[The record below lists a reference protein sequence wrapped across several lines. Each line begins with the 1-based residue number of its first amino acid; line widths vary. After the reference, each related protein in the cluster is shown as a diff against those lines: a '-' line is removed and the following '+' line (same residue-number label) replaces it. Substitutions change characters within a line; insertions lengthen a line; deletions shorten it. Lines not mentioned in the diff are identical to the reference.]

1 MTTSERFAISHKDLP
16 PEETIRNIREKLFEI
31 GIFVS
36 ESRWFSFG
44 DFCYSVLL
52 SDDHLPRLVTNGKGL
67 TRELALASAYG
78 EMMEHI
84 QNGPNPKMPGKYGLM
99 PETWHCADEK
109 TLPLGSISKTRG
121 PIVASLFGGPLPKRY
136 RDVPVTC
143 LPYFEVFAGSV
154 DLLPDELIFNA
165 CGSNGWCAGN
175 SAAEALVHGLCE
187 VFERYAMIQAL
198 VNPDVEFPTIPLDEI
213 SRLPSYRIIKSLV
226 DQGYTVIVKDCTFGG
241 KLPVLCVVVHERR
254 GGHLMVRFG
263 SDPILDIALQRC
275 LTELFQGLESG
286 HLDDDMTSLPWSGET
301 LRPDSFPNDFS
312 ILDFINKASL
322 PYVNCLLSGRKSGGE
337 YQKAF
342 NLSDASNAVLA
353 ADLFN
358 RLRASER
365 KLYIRQVSFLG
376 FPAYRIYVPGMSEVD
391 PRLTRA
397 LLEFRSMFS
406 SMKATL
412 LSLPE
417 RTEEEIAQGAKDLE
431 KLYRDCYYFLAG
443 KGDVWPLYLMD
454 LRLEPE
460 SEGESFFK
468 IDFLL
473 AMLFYRIGDYAKA
486 VRYLERHLQK
496 DGFATRQEDA
506 GTVYWRA
513 VLALLR
519 YKQEGMSDP
528 LIEESLTD
536 LFGQETAVDVLND
549 FAEREN
555 IFSLFKLPQCGC
567 CAQCA
572 IQPHCSYPY
581 WRERITV
588 LKGKMEAAGLEQT
601 DIALQ

>member
-1 MTTSERFAISHKDLP
+1 MITSELFAISHKDLP

-36 ESRWFSFG
+36 ESHWFSFG
-44 DFCYSVLL
+44 DFCYSVML
-52 SDDHLPRLVTNGKGL
+52 SDDHLPRLTTNGKGL
-67 TRELALASAYG
+67 TRELALASAYA

-84 QNGPNPKMPGKYGLM
+84 QNGPNPKITRKYGLM
-99 PETWHCADEK
+99 PETWHCPDEK
-109 TLPLGSISKTRG
+109 TLPLGSIYKARG

-154 DLLPDELIFNA
+154 DFLPDELIFNA
-165 CGSNGWCAGN
+165 CTSNGWCSGN
-175 SAAEALVHGLCE
+175 SPAEALAHGLCE
-187 VFERYAMIQAL
+187 VFERYAMVQAL
-198 VNPDVEFPTIPLDEI
+198 GQPDVEFPTIPLDEL
-213 SRLPSYRIIKSLV
+213 SRLPSHRIIKSLV
-226 DQGYTVIVKDCTFGG
+226 DQGYTVTVKDCTFGG

-254 GGHLMVRFG
+254 GGKILVRFG
-263 SDPILDIALQRC
+263 SDPVLDIALQRC

-286 HLDDDMTSLPWSGET
+286 HLDEDMISLPWSVET

-312 ILDFINKASL
+312 PLDFINKVSV
-322 PYVNCLLSGRKSGGE
+322 PYLNCLFSGRKSGGE

-342 NLSDASNAVLA
+342 NRSGASNAALA
-353 ADLFN
+353 ADLYN
-358 RLRASER
+358 RLRASEH

-376 FPAYRIYVPGMSEVD
+376 FPAYHIYVPGMSEVD

-397 LLEFRSMFS
+397 MLDFRSMFS
-406 SMKATL
+406 AIKATL

-417 RTEEEIAQGAKDLE
+417 RTEEEIAQCAKDLE
-431 KLYRDCYYFLAG
+431 KLYRDCYYFLLGAE
-443 KGDVWPLYLMD
+443 DVWPVYLMD
-454 LRLEPE
+454 LRIEPE
-460 SEGESFFK
+460 SESESFFK
-468 IDFLL
+468 INFLL
-473 AMLFYRIGDYAKA
+473 AMLFYRIGDCAKA

-496 DGFATRQEDA
+496 DEFATRHEDA

-519 YKQEGMSDP
+519 YKQEGMPDP

-536 LFGQETAVDVLND
+536 LFGQETAVDVRND
-549 FAEREN
+549 FAEREI

-572 IQPHCSYPY
+572 VQPHCCYPY

-588 LKGKMEAAGLEQT
+588 LQGKMEAAGLDQT
-601 DIALQ
+601 NISLQ